1 MKKKQKIISFIKLFL
16 IVIFIII
23 CTILIF
29 YFRKEPKEII
39 NPNIELSENQEI
51 IIQNNI
57 RGTKI
62 QNVEIIAESEFEC
75 QVKAEIIN
83 ETDSILEAHTIR
95 IIATNNEGL
104 NEIFAGNISSI
115 SSGESGKI
123 LGIIRKDI
131 SSATNIEFELID

>member
-1 MKKKQKIISFIKLFL
+1 M
-16 IVIFIII
+16 
-23 CTILIF
+23 IF